1 VNILYISH
9 CVPFPPDKGEKIR
22 AFHQIRYLSREHT
35 IHLACLITDP
45 NDANYLKNMEEY
57 CASVDAAY
65 RNPRIATLLS
75 GLSVIAGKPF
85 SVGSFYS
92 RDLKKKIVQRLR
104 STKLDCI
111 LVFTSSMAQ
120 YVRHVSAVPKLIDFV
135 DVDSELWRLSA
146 GCHPFPFSWV
156 HSLEATRLAR
166 YEEAIARIFDHSI
179 FASKEEARIFQP
191 RASGRFVSVVPNG
204 VDFDC
209 FSQIT
214 HEAPLSDYPI
224 LLFMGTMDYFPNV
237 DAVRYFCREIL
248 PLIQKQL
255 PSTHFE
261 IVGRCPTRN
270 VRRLAKNRQVTVTGP
285 VTDVRPYLARA
296 AIMVAPFRIA
306 RGIQNKVLEAMASG
320 LPVVGTSVAFQG
332 LDEVRSAGVHVA
344 DDPQEFAL
352 KVIALLKDPESRR
365 RCVLQAA
372 QYVKGHHQLQDQGAR
387 LSRLLLEV
395 AGGTSTETTRSVGR
409 TLNHG

>member
-45 NDANYLKNMEEY
+45 NDADHLKNMEEY

-92 RDLKKKIVQRLR
+92 RDLRKKIVQRLR

-111 LVFTSSMAQ
+111 LVCTSSMAQ
-120 YVRHVSAVPKLIDFV
+120 YVRHVSAIPKLIDFV

-146 GCHPFPFSWV
+146 SYHPFPFSWV
-156 HSLEATRLAR
+156 YSLEARRLAR
-166 YEEAIARIFDHSI
+166 YEEAIAQTFDHSI
-179 FASKEEARIFQP
+179 FVSKEEARIFQP
-191 RASGRFVSVVPNG
+191 RARGCFVSVVPNG
-204 VDFDC
+204 VDFDY
-209 FSQIT
+209 FSQIA
-214 HEAPLSDYPI
+214 HVAPCSNYPI

-237 DAVRYFCREIL
+237 DAVCYFCREIL
-248 PLIQKQL
+248 PLIQEQL

-261 IVGRCPTRN
+261 IVGRRPTRN
-270 VRRLAKNRQVTVTGP
+270 VRRLAKNRHVTVTGG

-332 LDEVRSAGVHVA
+332 LFKVRSAGLHVA
-344 DDPQEFAL
+344 DDSREFAL
-352 KVIALLKDPESRR
+352 KIIALLKDPESRR
-365 RCVLQAA
+365 RCALRAT
-372 QYVKGHHQLQDQGAR
+372 QYVKRHHELHDQGAR
-387 LSRLLLEV
+387 LSHLLLEV
-395 AGGTSTETTRSVGR
+395 TGRNTE
-409 TLNHG
+409 

>member
-1 VNILYISH
+1 MNILYISFG
-9 CVPFPPDKGEKIR
+9 VPFPPDKGEKIR

-35 IHLACLITDP
+35 IHLACLITDL
-45 NDANYLKNMEEY
+45 NDVKHLKNMEEY

-65 RNPRIATLLS
+65 RNPRLATLLS

-111 LVFTSSMAQ
+111 LVCTSSMAQ
-120 YVRHVSAVPKLIDFV
+120 YVCHVSAIPKLIDFA
-135 DVDSELWRLSA
+135 DVVSELWKLSA
-146 GCHPFPFSWV
+146 GYHSFPFSWV
-156 HSLEATRLAR
+156 YSLEARRLAR
-166 YEEAIARIFDHSI
+166 YEEAIARTFDHSI
-179 FASKEEARIFQP
+179 FVSKEEARIFQP
-191 RASGRFVSVVPNG
+191 RARGCFVSVVPNG
-204 VDFDC
+204 VDFDY
-209 FSQIT
+209 FSQIA
-214 HEAPLSDYPI
+214 HLAPCSNYPI

-248 PLIQKQL
+248 PLIQEQL

-261 IVGRCPTRN
+261 IVGRRPTRN
-270 VRRLAKNRQVTVTGP
+270 VRRLAKNRHVTVTGR

-344 DDPQEFAL
+344 DDPREFAL
-352 KVIALLKDPESRR
+352 KVIALLKDPDSRR
-365 RCVLQAA
+365 RCALRAA
-372 QYVKGHHQLQDQGAR
+372 KYVKRHHDLQDQGAR
-387 LSRLLLEV
+387 LSHLLLEV
-395 AGGTSTETTRSVGR
+395 TGRNTERNNAVRREHPES
-409 TLNHG
+409 

>member
-1 VNILYISH
+1 VNILYISFG
-9 CVPFPPDKGEKIR
+9 VPFPPDKGEKIR

-35 IHLACLITDP
+35 IHLACLITDL
-45 NDANYLKNMEEY
+45 NDVKHLKNMEEY

-65 RNPRIATLLS
+65 RNPRLATLLS

-111 LVFTSSMAQ
+111 LVCTSSMAQ
-120 YVRHVSAVPKLIDFV
+120 YVCHVSAIPKLIDFA
-135 DVDSELWRLSA
+135 DVVSELWKLSA
-146 GCHPFPFSWV
+146 GYHSFPFSWV
-156 HSLEATRLAR
+156 YSLEARRLAR
-166 YEEAIARIFDHSI
+166 YEEAIARTFDHSI
-179 FASKEEARIFQP
+179 FVSKEEARIFQP
-191 RASGRFVSVVPNG
+191 RARGCFVSVVPNG
-204 VDFDC
+204 VDFDY
-209 FSQIT
+209 FSQIA
-214 HEAPLSDYPI
+214 HLAPCSNYPI

-248 PLIQKQL
+248 PLIQEQL

-261 IVGRCPTRN
+261 IVGRRPTRN
-270 VRRLAKNRQVTVTGP
+270 VRRLAKNRHVTVTGR

-344 DDPQEFAL
+344 DDPREFAL
-352 KVIALLKDPESRR
+352 KVIALLKDPDSRR
-365 RCVLQAA
+365 RCALRAA
-372 QYVKGHHQLQDQGAR
+372 KYVKRHHDLQDQGAR
-387 LSRLLLEV
+387 LSHLLLEV
-395 AGGTSTETTRSVGR
+395 TGRNTERNNAVRREHPES
-409 TLNHG
+409 